1 MPAPDGQF
9 ISFTAKSDP
18 PGKQLVLRTQIGVRQ
33 AVSLGKP
40 QQPQAF
46 VAIWDT
52 GASATCISPK
62 ISKALGLAP
71 ISMTTV
77 HAAGNSYDSPVYR
90 IDVFLPNRLTVI
102 DIRAT
107 EAANIQGAD
116 MLLGMD
122 VITTGDLSIT
132 NANNDTWFS
141 FRFPPARAH
150 IDYAEQQRRM
160 GPPPGQG
167 LDRQNMIKHLKKKGK
182 LR

>member
-1 MPAPDGQF
+1 MPPENQF
-9 ISFTAKSDP
+9 IAFTAKSNP
-18 PGKQLVLRTQIGVRQ
+18 PRKQLVLVSEIGVRQ
-33 AVSLGKP
+33 AASLGKQQEP
-40 QQPQAF
+40 QTF

-52 GASATCISPK
+52 GASSTCISPK
-62 ISKALGLAP
+62 IGKALGLAP
-71 ISMTTV
+71 ISRTTV

-90 IDVFLPNRLTVI
+90 IDVFLPNRLGVV

-141 FRFPPARAH
+141 FRFPPASSH
-150 IDYAEQQRRM
+150 IDYAEQQRRLS
-160 GPPPGQG
+160 PSPEQG
-167 LDRQNMIKHLKKKGK
+167 ASRQNLIKHLKKKGK